1 MTTVLDDVIRTA
13 QRAVD
18 MFHDRADGGLDFSE
32 DSLAIVESMLDEAA
46 PHVAQMAPAE
56 VAGLVRLLGCYVL
69 EVARKAHGGE
79 YAWIDETKGPVLVV
93 GEPATHIAIATWNK
107 VRGRLHGD
115 PGDNIPFFY
124 RGFSDQARARPAGK
138 RMLFV

>member
-18 MFHDRADGGLDFSE
+18 TFHDRAGGGLDFSE
-32 DSLAIVESMLDEAA
+32 DSLAIVESMLVEASGY
-46 PHVAQMAPAE
+46 VAQMAPAE
-56 VAGLVRLLGCYVL
+56 VSGLVRLIGCYVL

-93 GEPATHIAIATWNK
+93 GEPATHIAIATWAK

-115 PGDNIPFFY
+115 ADDDIPFFY
-124 RGFSDQARARPAGK
+124 RGFAGQASARPAGK
-138 RMLFV
+138 RVLFV